1 VLDREKARRAA
12 EEFLRKVIQPRVA
25 EELVIA
31 ELEEFPTCWVADY
44 TTRKFMQAG
53 SLRHAL
59 AGNGPL
65 IINRRTGAIRVGLT
79 SKPVEDQLD
88 HD

>member
-59 AGNGPL
+59 AASSPRSPRDP
-65 IINRRTGAIRVGLT
+65 RRPRWATTRSGG
-79 SKPVEDQLD
+79 
-88 HD
+88 